1 MRGCAMDQIIPRML
15 SFDRFELDLMRGCAR
30 VAGHDVEL
38 RPKAFQL
45 LCHLAENVGRLVSK
59 QELHDAVW
67 GHVTVSD
74 DALVQCVRELR
85 QKLRDRDRTVIQ
97 TVPRRGY
104 LLNATRDVP
113 DVTLTAAMPPSEA
126 PRTPALPRPW
136 YFGAPA
142 RWAAAVIVFVALTLA
157 SSPAGRWMPAPP
169 RDLLSAADVRHLA
182 KLAAEK
188 ELPLPAFHITS
199 LAEDVPDAIRRFVG
213 VWVSDTG
220 WMYSD
225 RQLMVIIT
233 NVTKA
238 GRVSGYFVNGPSKP
252 YSRTQGSA
260 FAMNFKGHI
269 NGGMLRY
276 DGYVGMYL
284 ANLDR
289 EGSMEFKLIFQD
301 GITTKA
307 RLNPIW
313 TLPKSGRTEAASR
326 EDASRRL

>member
-1 MRGCAMDQIIPRML
+1 MDQIIPRTL

-30 VAGHDVEL
+30 VAGRDLEL

-45 LCHLAENVGRLVSK
+45 LCYLAENVGRLVSK
-59 QELHDAVW
+59 QELHDAIW
-67 GHVTVSD
+67 PRVTVSD

-85 QKLRDRDRTVIQ
+85 QKLRDGDRTVIQ

-104 LLNATRDVP
+104 LLNATKDVP
-113 DVTLTAAMPPSEA
+113 DVALAAAPPPPQAPATPTL
-126 PRTPALPRPW
+126 LRPW
-136 YFGAPA
+136 YLGGPV
-142 RWAAAVIVFVALTLA
+142 RWAVAAIVVLALALA
-157 SSPAGRWMPAPP
+157 SSPAGRWAPAPP
-169 RDLLSAADVRHLA
+169 RDLLSVADVRHLA

-233 NVTKA
+233 NVTKGGHA
-238 GRVSGYFVNGPSKP
+238 SGYFVNGPTKP
-252 YSRTQGSA
+252 YSRMQGPA
-260 FAMNFKGHI
+260 FSMNFKGYI
-269 NGGMLRY
+269 NAGTLRY

-284 ANLDR
+284 ADLDR
-289 EGSMEFKLIFQD
+289 EGIMEFKLIFQD
-301 GITTKA
+301 GVTTKA
-307 RLNPIW
+307 KLKQIW
-313 TLPKSGRTEAASR
+313 TLPKSGRTESAGRGDPST
-326 EDASRRL
+326 RL

>member
-1 MRGCAMDQIIPRML
+1 MDQIIPRIL

-30 VAGHDVEL
+30 VAGRDLEL

-45 LCHLAENVGRLVSK
+45 LCYLAENAGRLVSK
-59 QELHDAVW
+59 QEIHDAVW
-67 GHVTVSD
+67 PRVTVSD

-85 QKLRDRDRTVIQ
+85 QKLGDGDRTVIQ

-104 LLNATRDVP
+104 RLNAVKEAP
-113 DVTLTAAMPPSEA
+113 DVTLAAPVQPPQA
-126 PRTPALPRPW
+126 PAMPALPRPW

-142 RWAAAVIVFVALTLA
+142 RWAAAAIVVLALMLA
-157 SSPAGRWMPAPP
+157 SSPAGRWAPAPP
-169 RDLLSAADVRHLA
+169 RDLLSVEDARHLA

-220 WMYSD
+220 WQYSD
-225 RQLMVIIT
+225 RQFMVIIT
-233 NVTKA
+233 NVTNGGQA
-238 GRVSGYFVNGPSKP
+238 SGYFVNGPSKP
-252 YSRTQGSA
+252 YSRRQSPA
-260 FAMNFKGHI
+260 FSMNFQGHI
-269 NGGMLRY
+269 NAGTLRY

-284 ANLDR
+284 ANLDH

-301 GITTKA
+301 GVTTKA
-307 RLNPIW
+307 SLKPIW
-313 TLPKSGRTEAASR
+313 TLPKSGRTESAGRVNAST
-326 EDASRRL
+326 RL